1 MLGGVSMF
9 TARFIVGPFLLL
21 TALGAQ
27 ATNGYFLHGYGVK
40 AKGQAGASIAL
51 PQDGL
56 AAAANPAGLVD
67 VPNQFEVGVDA
78 FAPRRGATIA
88 QGASSSAYDGN
99 DSKTFAIPDAALS
112 YKVNERVAVAL
123 AFHANGGMNTDY
135 GTNPYSRFGAQGST
149 GVDLSQAFLT
159 PAAAVHL
166 TDAQSIGI
174 AVNLAYQRFKVKGVE
189 LFAAFSQDPAHVS
202 GQGYDDSVGWGVR
215 LGWQGHVGEHVTLGA
230 TWQSKTFMG
239 RFKKY
244 AGLFADQ
251 GGFDIPETYGVGVA
265 VAPNKSLTVAL
276 DWQRILY
283 HEVPSVGND
292 VSSLF
297 QGVPLGATNGPGF
310 GWRNIS
316 VVKLGVSYKASEIW
330 TVRAGV
336 SRNEQPIPASQTFF
350 NVLAPGVVQT
360 HATAG
365 ATWRWNTANEV
376 SFFYMHAFDKTV
388 RGSGSIPAAFGGGE
402 FDIRLKED
410 SLGISVSYS
419 F

>member
-1 MLGGVSMF
+1 MLGGISVF
-9 TARFIVGPFLLL
+9 TARYVVGPILLL
-21 TALGAQ
+21 MALGAQ

-56 AAAANPAGLVD
+56 AAASNPAGLLD
-67 VPNQFEVGVDA
+67 VPDQFEVGVDA
-78 FAPRRGATIA
+78 FAPRRGSTIT
-88 QGASSSAYDGN
+88 QGASSSAYDGD
-99 DSKTFAIPDAALS
+99 DSKTFAIPDAALNHR
-112 YKVNERVAVAL
+112 VNERVAVAL

-135 GTNPYSRFGAQGST
+135 GSNPYSRFGAQGST

-159 PAAAVHL
+159 PAVAVRV
-166 TDAQSIGI
+166 TDSQSLGI
-174 AVNLAYQRFKVKGVE
+174 AVNLAYQRFKMKGVE

-202 GQGYDDSVGWGVR
+202 GQGYDDSKGWGVR
-215 LGWQGHVGEHVTLGA
+215 LGWQGHVGERVTLGA
-230 TWQSKTFMG
+230 TWQSKTYMS

-265 VAPNKSLTVAL
+265 VTPNKSFSLAL

-283 HEVPSVGND
+283 HDIHSVGND
-292 VSSLF
+292 ISSLF

-316 VVKLGVSYKASEIW
+316 VVKLGASYKTNDVW

-336 SRNEQPIPASQTFF
+336 SRSQQPIPASQTFF

-365 ATWRWNTANEV
+365 ASWRWQARNEL

-388 RGSGSIPAAFGGGE
+388 HGSNSIPAAFGGGE
-402 FDIRLKED
+402 FDIHLKED
-410 SLGISVSYS
+410 ALGLSVSHA